1 MNTLKKRA
9 PLLLALALALSLCAC
24 GGGKADPAPA
34 GVPAETRETQ
44 EPAETPEDTPEEP
57 PDETQDASAPAAVP
71 EPEPEPEPEPLP
83 AGPPTYTFE
92 NGVLTCSGGG
102 EVNARGSGPESWVP
116 VVQNAIF
123 STNRSEAMAAVE
135 KVVVEEGITSI
146 AYHALDH
153 LENLKEVTLP
163 DTLTSIGPSSFSQSG
178 LTSIRIPDSVTEIDK
193 GAFDG
198 CKNLSSVTL
207 PSGLTQ
213 IGDSMFSS
221 CESLTSIQIPD
232 GVTTIGSWA
241 FSGTSLTELTLPSG
255 LTEIGFEF
263 IASTPITPI
272 EIPASVENMD
282 GALSE
287 AFNLTEIV
295 LHGELSLQAIEGTA
309 LKGLMQNAK
318 QNNTGLTIYGPSGGV
333 VEGWTNKQIS
343 ESYPNCKF
351 VAND

>member
-178 LTSIRIPDSVTEIDK
+178 LTSIRIPDSVTEIGK
-193 GAFDG
+193 SAFDG

-221 CESLTSIQIPD
+221 CESLTGIQIPD

-263 IASTPITPI
+263 IASTPITRI

-333 VEGWTNKQIS
+333 VEGWANKQIS
-343 ESYPNCKF
+343 ESFPLCKF
-351 VAND
+351 VANN

>member
-1 MNTLKKRA
+1 MTLSKN
-9 PLLLALALALSLCAC
+9 LT
-24 GGGKADPAPA
+24 
-34 GVPAETRETQ
+34 VI
-44 EPAETPEDTPEEP
+44 PEE
-57 PDETQDASAPAAVP
+57 
-71 EPEPEPEPEPLP
+71 
-83 AGPPTYTFE
+83 TF
-92 NGVLTCSGGG
+92 
-102 EVNARGSGPESWVP
+102 RGC
-116 VVQNAIF
+116 A
-123 STNRSEAMAAVE
+123 
-135 KVVVEEGITSI
+135 
-146 AYHALDH
+146 
-153 LENLKEVTLP
+153 
-163 DTLTSIGPSSFSQSG
+163 
-178 LTSIRIPDSVTEIDK
+178 
-193 GAFDG
+193 
-198 CKNLSSVTL
+198 
-207 PSGLTQ
+207 
-213 IGDSMFSS
+213 
-221 CESLTSIQIPD
+221 SLTSIQIPD

-263 IASTPITPI
+263 IASTPITRI